1 MGLVNRVLNNIL
13 FIRTTIIY
21 IVYIIIVYIYIYTI
35 IISQF
40 KFTYVKEEIIKINKL
55 RKIVL

>member
-1 MGLVNRVLNNIL
+1 MTHQIDGSRKSNVKQYFLYENYY
-13 FIRTTIIY
+13 Y
-21 IVYIIIVYIYIYTI
+21 ISLYIYYI

-55 RKIVL
+55 KKIVL